1 MRLHRVGGSMNE
13 VAHAFWN
20 QDNNFWL
27 VNENGEESI
36 AFHQWQCT
44 CDTCDLQ
51 LTVGDKIPTR
61 TPAWTVSL
69 TNEEVAQYLTDNDSV
84 IIWNL
89 ETKGETKM
97 TRKVKT

>member
-1 MRLHRVGGSMNE
+1 MNE

-27 VNENGEESI
+27 VNEKGEESI
-36 AFHQWQCT
+36 AFHQRQCT

-51 LTVGDKIPTR
+51 LTVVDSM
-61 TPAWTVSL
+61 TVPL
-69 TNEEVAQYLTDNDSV
+69 TNDELAQYLTDNDSV

-89 ETKGETKM
+89 ETTGATKM